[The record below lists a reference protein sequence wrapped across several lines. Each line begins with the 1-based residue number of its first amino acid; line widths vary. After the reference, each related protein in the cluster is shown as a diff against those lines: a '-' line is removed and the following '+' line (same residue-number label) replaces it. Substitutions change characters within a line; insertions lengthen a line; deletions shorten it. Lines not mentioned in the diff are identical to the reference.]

1 MVAQHYAAHVAERQ
15 RKLDAALA
23 AAGFDGLV
31 IQAGAP
37 FTYFADDQD
46 APFRPTPHF
55 AHWTPLEGPSHL
67 LHLQPGKKP
76 RLARVAPEDYWYE
89 QAPLG
94 NPYWA
99 SQFDVVEVP
108 DVERAWNEL
117 SIRGR
122 TAYVG
127 DRPDEAGAHGI
138 LRDALNPI
146 ALTSRLDWDRA
157 CKTAYEVDCLAA
169 ASTLG
174 VRGHAAARRAFQEG
188 ASELAIHQAYVEAVG
203 CTDKDLPYE
212 SIVGLDEK
220 GAILHYCGKR
230 KTGGGRVLLID
241 VGAQVNRYASD
252 ITRTWTTDKADAA
265 FRDLVAGMEKL
276 QLELCALVKPGI
288 AYLDLHAAAHRK
300 IGDLLQR
307 VGVLKVGGQDA
318 IARGVTSPFFP
329 HGLGHFL
336 GIQVHDVGG
345 RQKSPE
351 GGTVPPPPEFPYLRT
366 TRKVEQAQVF
376 TIEPGL
382 YFIEMLLRPHRTGP
396 TKDLFDWKLIDRL
409 SPHGGI
415 RIEDNV
421 LVTKDGHRNLT
432 READQQL
439 RAVPG

>member
-1 MVAQHYAAHVAERQ
+1 MTSNHYAAHVAERMK
-15 RKLDAALA
+15 KLEAALA
-23 AAGFDGLV
+23 VAGFDGLV
-31 IQAGAP
+31 LQSGAP

-55 AHWTPLEGPSHL
+55 AHWVPLEGPAHL
-67 LHLQPGKKP
+67 LFVQPGKKP

-99 SQFDVVEVP
+99 AQFDLVEVP
-108 DVERAWNEL
+108 DVERAWREL

-122 TAYVG
+122 TAYIG
-127 DRPDEAGAHGI
+127 DRPEEATAHGI
-138 LRDALNPI
+138 LRDGLNPPT
-146 ALTSRLDWDRA
+146 LLSRLDWDRA
-157 CKTAYEVDCLAA
+157 TKTPYEVDQLAA

-174 VRGHAAARRAFQEG
+174 WRGHLAARRTFQEG
-188 ASELAIHQAYVEAVG
+188 ASELQIHQAYVEAVG
-203 CTDKDLPYE
+203 CPERDLPYE

-230 KTGGGRVLLID
+230 KTGGGKVLLID

-252 ITRTWTTDKADAA
+252 ITRTWTTEKADPV
-265 FRDLVAGMEKL
+265 FRELVLGMEKL
-276 QLELCALVKPGI
+276 QLELCGLVKPGI
-288 AYLDLHAAAHRK
+288 PYLDLHAAAHAK
-300 IGDLLQR
+300 IGDLLHKS
-307 VGVLKVGGQDA
+307 GILKVGGQDA
-318 IARGVTSPFFP
+318 IASGVTSPFFP

-351 GGTVPPPPEFPYLRT
+351 GGTVPPPREFPYLRT
-366 TRKVEQAQVF
+366 TRKVEEGHVF

-382 YFIEMLLRPHRTGP
+382 YFIEMLLRPHRTGA
-396 TKDLFDWKLIDRL
+396 TKDLFDWKLVDRL
-409 SPHGGI
+409 SSHGGI

-432 READQQL
+432 REA
-439 RAVPG
+439 AAAAAA

>member
-1 MVAQHYAAHVAERQ
+1 MVSKHYAAHVAER
-15 RKLDAALA
+15 RKKLDAALA

-37 FTYFADDQD
+37 FTYFSDDQD
-46 APFRPTPHF
+46 APFKPTPHF
-55 AHWTPLEGPSHL
+55 AHWSPLGGPAHL
-67 LHLQPGKKP
+67 LHLQTGKKP

-94 NPYWA
+94 NPFWA
-99 SQFDVVEVP
+99 SQFDLVEVP
-108 DVERAWNEL
+108 DVERAWREL

-127 DRPDEAGAHGI
+127 DRPEEATAQGI
-138 LRDALNPI
+138 LRDALNP
-146 ALTSRLDWDRA
+146 AELTSRLDWDRA
-157 CKTAYEVDCLAA
+157 YKTDYEIDCLAA
-169 ASTLG
+169 ASTHG
-174 VRGHAAARRAFQEG
+174 ARGHAAARRAFLEG
-188 ASELAIHQAYVEAVG
+188 ASELQIHQTYVETVG

-220 GAILHYCGKR
+220 GAILHYTGKR

-241 VGAQVNRYASD
+241 VGAQVHHYASD
-252 ITRTWTTDKADAA
+252 ITRTWTTEKADPV
-265 FRDLVAGMEKL
+265 FRELVAGMEKL
-276 QLELCALVKPGI
+276 QQELCALVKPGI
-288 AYLDLHAAAHRK
+288 PYLDLHAAAHAK
-300 IGDLLQR
+300 IGDLLHR
-307 VGVLKVGGQDA
+307 VGVLKVAGKDA

-351 GGTVPPPPEFPYLRT
+351 GGTVPPPREFPYLRT
-366 TRKVEQAQVF
+366 TRKVEVGQVF

-382 YFIEMLLRPHRTGP
+382 YFIEMLLRPHRTGA
-396 TKDLFDWKLIDRL
+396 TQDLFDWNLVDRL
-409 SPHGGI
+409 TPHGGI

-421 LVTKDGHRNLT
+421 LVTRDGHRNLT
-432 READQQL
+432 REAERL
-439 RAVPG
+439 HA

>member
-1 MVAQHYAAHVAERQ
+1 MTTKHYAAHVAERQ
-15 RKLDAALA
+15 RKLETALA

-37 FTYFADDQD
+37 FTYFSDDQD

-55 AHWTPLEGPSHL
+55 AHWVPLEGPAHL
-67 LHLQPGKKP
+67 LHLRPGERP

-99 SQFDVVEVP
+99 AHFDLVEVP
-108 DVERAWNEL
+108 DVERAWREL
-117 SIRGR
+117 AIQGR

-127 DRPDEAGAHGI
+127 DRPEEATARGI
-138 LRDALNPI
+138 LRDALNPT
-146 ALTSRLDWDRA
+146 ALTARLDWDRA
-157 CKTAYEVDCLAA
+157 YKSAYEVDQLAA
-169 ASTLG
+169 ASRAG
-174 VRGHAAARRAFQEG
+174 WRGHLAARRAFQEG
-188 ASELAIHQAYVEAVG
+188 ASELQIHQAYVEAVG

-230 KTGGGRVLLID
+230 TTGGGKVLLID

-252 ITRTWTTDKADAA
+252 ITRTWVTDKADPA
-265 FRDLVAGMEKL
+265 FRELVAGLEKL
-276 QLELCALVKPGI
+276 QLELCALAQPGI
-288 AYLDLHAAAHRK
+288 PYLELHAAAHHK
-300 IGDLLQR
+300 IGDLLHQA
-307 VGVLKVGGQDA
+307 GILKVGGQEA
-318 IARGVTSPFFP
+318 LARGVTAPFFP

-351 GGTVPPPPEFPYLRT
+351 GGTLPPPPEFPYLRT
-366 TRKVEQAQVF
+366 TRKIEEGQVF

-382 YFIEMLLRPHRTGP
+382 YFIEMLLRPHRAGA
-396 TKDLFDWKLIDRL
+396 TKELFDWKLVDRL

-421 LVTKDGHRNLT
+421 LVTRAGHRNLT
-432 READQQL
+432 REA
-439 RAVPG
+439 AAAA

>member
-1 MVAQHYAAHVAERQ
+1 MTSKHYAAHIAERMK
-15 RKLDAALA
+15 KLEAALA

-55 AHWTPLEGPSHL
+55 AHWAPLEGPAHL
-67 LHLQPGKKP
+67 LFVQPGKKP

-89 QAPLG
+89 QAPLR

-99 SQFDVVEVP
+99 AQFDLVEVP
-108 DVERAWNEL
+108 DVERAWREL

-127 DRPDEAGAHGI
+127 DRPEEATAHGI
-138 LRDALNPI
+138 LRDGLNPPTLL
-146 ALTSRLDWDRA
+146 ARLDWDRA
-157 CKTAYEVDCLAA
+157 TKTAYEVDQHAA
-169 ASTLG
+169 ASTAG
-174 VRGHAAARRAFQEG
+174 WRGHLAARRTFQEG
-188 ASELAIHQAYVEAVG
+188 ASELQIHQAYLEAVG
-203 CTDKDLPYE
+203 CTERDLPYE

-230 KTGGGRVLLID
+230 KTGGGKVLLID

-252 ITRTWTTDKADAA
+252 ITRTWTTEKADPL
-265 FRDLVAGMEKL
+265 FRELVAGMEKL
-276 QLELCALVKPGI
+276 QLELCAEVKPGI
-288 AYLDLHAAAHRK
+288 AYLDLHAAAHAK
-300 IGDLLQR
+300 IGDLLHKT
-307 VGVLKVGGQDA
+307 GILEVGGKDA

-351 GGTVPPPPEFPYLRT
+351 GGTVPPPREFPYLRT
-366 TRKVEQAQVF
+366 TRKIEEGHVF

-382 YFIEMLLRPHRTGP
+382 YFIEMLLRPHRTGA
-396 TKDLFDWKLIDRL
+396 TKDLFDWKLVDRL
-409 SPHGGI
+409 SSHGGI

-421 LVTKDGHRNLT
+421 LVTRDGHRNLT
-432 READQQL
+432 REA
-439 RAVPG
+439 AAAAA

>member
-1 MVAQHYAAHVAERQ
+1 MTTQHYAAHVAERQ
-15 RKLDAALA
+15 KKAEAALA

-55 AHWTPLEGPSHL
+55 AHWVPLEGPAHL
-67 LHLQPGKKP
+67 LHVRPGKQP

-94 NPYWA
+94 NPHWA
-99 SQFDVVEVP
+99 AHYELVETP
-108 DVERAWNEL
+108 DVERAWREL
-117 SIRGR
+117 SITGR

-127 DRPDEAGAHGI
+127 DRPEEATAHGI
-138 LRDALNPI
+138 LRDALNPA
-146 ALTSRLDWDRA
+146 ALTARLDWDRA
-157 CKTAYEVDCLAA
+157 VKSAYEVDQMAA
-169 ASTLG
+169 ASALG
-174 VRGHAAARRAFQEG
+174 WRGHLAARAAFLEG

-220 GAILHYCGKR
+220 GAVLHYQGKR
-230 KTGGGRVLLID
+230 KTGGGKVLLID

-252 ITRTWTTDKADAA
+252 ITRTWTTDKAHPV
-265 FRDLVAGMEKL
+265 FRALVAGMERL
-276 QLELCALVKPGI
+276 QLELCAAVKPGL
-288 AYLDLHAAAHRK
+288 AYLDLHAAAHQK
-300 IGDLLQR
+300 IGDLLHAH
-307 VGVLKVGGQDA
+307 GILKVGGREA

-336 GIQVHDVGG
+336 GVQVHDVGG

-351 GGTVPPPPEFPYLRT
+351 GGTVPPPREFPYLRT
-366 TRKVEQAQVF
+366 TRKVEAGQVF

-382 YFIEMLLRPHRTGP
+382 YFIEMLLRPHRTGA
-396 TKDLFDWKLIDRL
+396 THDLFDWKLVDQL
-409 SPHGGI
+409 APHGGI

-421 LVTKDGHRNLT
+421 LVTRDGHRNLT
-432 READQQL
+432 REA
-439 RAVPG
+439 AATA

>member
-1 MVAQHYAAHVAERQ
+1 MSTQHYAAHVAER
-15 RKLDAALA
+15 RKKLDAALS

-37 FTYFADDQD
+37 FTYFSDDQD
-46 APFRPTPHF
+46 APFKPTPHF

-67 LHLQPGKKP
+67 LYVRAGQKP

-94 NPYWA
+94 DPFWKSA
-99 SQFDVVEVP
+99 FDVVEVP
-108 DVERAWNEL
+108 DVERAWREL
-117 SIRGR
+117 ALKGR

-127 DRPDEAGAHGI
+127 DRPEEATAHGI
-138 LRDALNPI
+138 LRDALNPTE
-146 ALTSRLDWDRA
+146 LTARLDWDRA
-157 CKTAYEVDCLAA
+157 TKTAYEVDQLAA
-169 ASTLG
+169 ASALG
-174 VRGHAAARRAFQEG
+174 VRGHAAAKRAFHEG
-188 ASELAIHQAYVEAVG
+188 ASELQIHQTYVEAVG

-220 GAILHYCGKR
+220 GAILHYAAKR
-230 KTGGGRVLLID
+230 TTGGGRVLLID
-241 VGAQVNRYASD
+241 VGAQVRRYASD
-252 ITRTWTTDKADAA
+252 ITRTWTTEKADPA

-276 QLELCALVKPGI
+276 QLELCAMVKPGV
-288 AYLDLHAAAHRK
+288 AYLDLHAAAHAK
-300 IGDLLQR
+300 IGDLLHKA
-307 VGVLKVGGQDA
+307 GILKVNGQDA

-351 GGTVPPPPEFPYLRT
+351 GGTVPPPREFPYLRT
-366 TRKVEQAQVF
+366 TRKVEEGQVF

-382 YFIEMLLRPHRTGP
+382 YFIEMLLRPHRTGA
-396 TKDLFDWKLIDRL
+396 TKDLFDWKWIDRL
-409 SPHGGI
+409 APHGGI

-421 LVTKDGHRNLT
+421 LVTRDGHRNLT
-432 READQQL
+432 REAGKSIGF
-439 RAVPG
+439 A